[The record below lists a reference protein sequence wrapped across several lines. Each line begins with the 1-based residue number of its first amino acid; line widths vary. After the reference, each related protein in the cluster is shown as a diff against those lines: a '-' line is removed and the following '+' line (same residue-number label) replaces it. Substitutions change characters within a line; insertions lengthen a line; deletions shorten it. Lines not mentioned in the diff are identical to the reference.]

1 MAEIETLGDAYDAKW
16 GVRMRCGRNDVR
28 GDFRGSVRYEKCGYV
43 GALDMATLVC
53 TRGRRFPLARL
64 ASRLRC
70 PNCGDMNVKLLFDV
84 PGQPI
89 PVWIAQSQFQRQA

>member
-1 MAEIETLGDAYDAKW
+1 MGTIETLGDAFDAKW
-16 GVRMRCGRNDVR
+16 GVRMRCGRSEEHLSRNQR
-28 GDFRGSVRYEKCGYV
+28 CGYE
-43 GALDMATLVC
+43 GTLDMATLVC

-70 PNCGDMNVKLLFDV
+70 PNCGDLNVKILFDV

-89 PVWIAQSQFQRQA
+89 PIWIHQNQFRRQA

>member
-1 MAEIETLGDAYDAKW
+1 MAVIETLGEAFDAKW
-16 GVRMRCGRNDVR
+16 GVRMRCGRSDER
-28 GDFRGSVRYEKCGYV
+28 LSRSARCGYE

-70 PNCGDMNVKLLFDV
+70 PNCGDLNVKILFDV

-89 PVWIAQSQFQRQA
+89 PVLVTQGQYRQRA

>member
-1 MAEIETLGDAYDAKW
+1 MVVIETLGEAFDAKW
-16 GVRMRCGRNDVR
+16 GVRMRCGRSDER
-28 GDFRGSVRYEKCGYV
+28 LSRSARCGNK
-43 GALDMATLVC
+43 GALDMATLAY

-70 PNCGDMNVKLLFDV
+70 PSCGDLKVKILFDV

-89 PVWIAQSQFQRQA
+89 PVWISQNQYQRRT

>member
-1 MAEIETLGDAYDAKW
+1 MAGVETLGDAFDAKW
-16 GVRMRCGRNDVR
+16 GIRMRCGRSDER
-28 GDFRGSVRYEKCGYV
+28 PGKGERCDFEAR
-43 GALDMATLVC
+43 LDMATLVC

-70 PNCGDMNVKLLFDV
+70 PQCGDLNVKILFDV

-89 PVWIAQSQFQRQA
+89 PVWISQNQFQRRA